1 MPSPT
6 PGPFS
11 QLLGVAATSARN
23 ARAVGADES
32 ELILQHWNGKTWQ

>member
-1 MPSPT
+1 
-6 PGPFS
+6 
-11 QLLGVAATSARN
+11 VAATSARN